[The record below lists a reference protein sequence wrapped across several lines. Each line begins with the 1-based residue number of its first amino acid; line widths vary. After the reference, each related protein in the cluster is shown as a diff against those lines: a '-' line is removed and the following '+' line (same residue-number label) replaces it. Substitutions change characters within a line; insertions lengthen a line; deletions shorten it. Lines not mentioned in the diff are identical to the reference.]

1 MTRFLALAAT
11 AALLAGCGAPPGV
24 TPAPAPAASPT
35 GSAPPAVN
43 ESGGHNATDVMFLQ
57 MMAAQYGPAAE
68 LLKIGAERSR
78 NQKVRDLAA
87 AMDVTQADELKTVQ
101 GWLQSWQEP
110 LVPDSNPD
118 LHAAHGGLPATGPDE
133 IRALREA
140 KDADVDRVLLN
151 LLIGHQHQ
159 AIEYARLQLSGG
171 ADPQVLEFATRVD
184 ASRTAQVS
192 MMLGLVSG

>member
-1 MTRFLALAAT
+1 MKRVLALAA
-11 AALLAGCGAPPGV
+11 AAVLLAGCGAPPEA
-24 TPAPAPAASPT
+24 APAPPPASPI
-35 GSAPPAVN
+35 GSTPPPVD

-68 LLKIGAERSR
+68 LLRIGAERSG
-78 NQKVRDLAA
+78 NEQVRTLAA

-101 GWLQSWQEP
+101 GWLTGWKQP

-118 LHAAHGGLPATGPDE
+118 VHAAHGGLPATGAAE

-140 KDADVDRVLLN
+140 KDADFDQVLLN

-159 AIEYARLQLSGG
+159 AVEYARLELSGG
-171 ADPQVLEFATRVD
+171 ADPRVLEFATRVD
-184 ASRTAQVS
+184 STRTAQVK
-192 MMLGLVSG
+192 MMLELVSG